1 MGRLMALAHQGGA
14 SGRNVALGGPD
25 TVHLSCF
32 FVPQWP
38 LPRHPVIDG
47 APSYFKVT
55 DSFVLMLRTLKK
67 YGNNLRHNLSQC

>member
-1 MGRLMALAHQGGA
+1 MALAHQGGA

-47 APSYFKVT
+47 
-55 DSFVLMLRTLKK
+55 LGLGLGLGL
-67 YGNNLRHNLSQC
+67 GNKHPLISK